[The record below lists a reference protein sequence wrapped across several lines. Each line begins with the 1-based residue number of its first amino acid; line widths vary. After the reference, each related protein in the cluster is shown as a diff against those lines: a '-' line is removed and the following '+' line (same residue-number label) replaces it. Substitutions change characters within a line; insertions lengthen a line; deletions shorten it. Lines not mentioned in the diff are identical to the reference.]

1 MNAFLKKYHIVMR
14 FFSLLIAAFLWFY
27 VIYQENPER
36 SVTFADVPVRLI
48 GEETLRLRDDLVRT
62 DTETPTVD
70 VRLSGAVSLLNLK
83 AEDII
88 IRSDVSRIT
97 EPGTYTLSYDIS
109 AIDGV
114 AVSGR
119 TPSEITV
126 SFDRQV
132 TLDLPVDVV
141 YTGELHESLI
151 ADTAIVDPV
160 TVRVTG
166 IESEISSARYA
177 QVTVDASSLASSF
190 SGDLSYTVV
199 DEEGEELS
207 DNTYEKL
214 DDTVHV
220 EIPVYRERELPLK
233 VELLYGNAALPSN
246 SILTLSRDTV
256 SVYGDIATVDA
267 LTELKIDTI
276 DLSVQL
282 GDFEKTY
289 TLSLPD
295 GVYLKDSANDT
306 VTVHVGFVDLEVR
319 QIVVNL
325 AVNGEVTDAHSLL
338 GEHVMD
344 CWGDLHGPSDRSL
357 VHWLR
362 RLVFRGAWLDQ
373 RVLEG
378 ELEIVFDDS
387 ECSFGYAQPDR
398 DWQLIELSPEPSWR
412 RVAYR
417 PA

>member
-14 FFSLLIAAFLWFY
+14 LFSLLIAAFLWFY

-88 IRSDVSRIT
+88 VRSDVSRIT

-160 TVRVTG
+160 TVRITG

-282 GDFEKTY
+282 GDFEKIY

-295 GVYLKDSANDT
+295 GFYLKDSANDT

-319 QIVVNL
+319 QIVVTDIRIENIPVRYSVS
-325 AVNGEVTDAHSLL
+325 ADTSEVYVTVRGSKEMLDGLIS
-338 GEHVMD
+338 
-344 CWGDLHGPSDRSL
+344 GDISL
-357 VHWLR
+357 VADLTDVKLINGMQTVPAKVRLR
-362 RLVFRGAWLDQ
+362 DNVSTLGVF
-373 RVLEG
+373 G
-378 ELEIVFDDS
+378 EYTIVINS
-387 ECSFGYAQPDR
+387 GK
-398 DWQLIELSPEPSWR
+398 LSNMPIFS
-412 RVAYR
+412 
-417 PA
+417 